1 MLNALGFLLTF
12 FRLVLGSADQTRLVC
27 SLSVSKTS
35 CPVRDIP
42 AHRCTQHPSGST
54 APSPELCALRTCAR
68 KTPQAS
74 AVPPWRADGAA
85 AIIYHSCYSHP
96 AGAGLRLRSAGAAL
110 QRGEQSSLMGSEIQ
124 ASASSSRLL
133 PWIKGEQWTA
143 GQSITQEMSAAYLGR
158 C

>member
-12 FRLVLGSADQTRLVC
+12 FRLVLGSADQTRFVC

-54 APSPELCALRTCAR
+54 APSPELCAR

-133 PWIKGEQWTA
+133 PWIKGELWTP